1 MHSPWFSWIHNSPN
15 SWVQVLTK
23 PSSMASRSLPCSAPW
38 VWRTAGRTFLSLP
51 CALVCRSSS
60 SPSIWMREIIDR
72 SSVLVERAKVVN
84 RSYRCNNSV
93 FCFLYTHCCIC
104 LVERAHW
111 TTWRIIE
118 PKEFTFIPIHEVH
131 KRERRSSAFRI
142 IHFGKGGCELYGLHI
157 SVDGIGESRSE

>member
-104 LVERAHW
+104 LVERLHW

-118 PKEFTFIPIHEVH
+118 PTEFTFIPIHEVH
-131 KRERRSSAFRI
+131 NRKRRSSAFRI
-142 IHFGKGGCELYGLHI
+142 IHFGKGGCELYALHI
-157 SVDGIGESRSE
+157 AVDGIGESRSE